1 MGKKGKKLR
10 SKGKGLLHEFKEFA
24 LRGNVID
31 LAVGVIIG
39 ASFQSIVNSVV
50 NDLIMPVVGIFGSS
64 DFSNKFIMLYDPA
77 EKIEGYVE
85 GMSLTLADAKAAG
98 PVLAYGSFI
107 TAVINFIIMAVVIF
121 MFIKLINKLK
131 NMTAHK
137 LEKAAEEASV
147 APTTKVCPY
156 CMSEIDIKA
165 VRCPHCTSELV
176 ADMAEAADDKAEE
189 AAAEK

>member
-1 MGKKGKKLR
+1 MKEKVIKKVKNKKGI
-10 SKGKGLLHEFKEFA
+10 LHEFKEFA

-50 NDLIMPVVGIFGSS
+50 NDMIMPIVGIFGSS
-64 DFSNKFIMLYDPA
+64 DFSNKFLLLYDPY
-77 EKIEGYVE
+77 EKIAGYTENTV
-85 GMSLTLADAKAAG
+85 LTLADAKAAG

-107 TAVINFIIMAVVIF
+107 TAVINFIIMAAVIF
-121 MFIKLINKLK
+121 LLVKMINNIKKL
-131 NMTAHK
+131 AFGK
-137 LEKAAEEASV
+137 LEAAAEEAPA

-165 VRCPHCTSELV
+165 VRCSHCTSELGPDPV
-176 ADMAEAADDKAEE
+176 LDDTEDKEPTSDDK
-189 AAAEK
+189 